1 MWQIFLSLSIVFM
14 GMGIA
19 RIVIARNRA
28 NLRISPVNFL
38 MIMTFIADTLMF
50 IPMYYNFFGNE
61 EGFSL
66 FFKTAF
72 VSLHNAIRLFIVD
85 CDFEMVKEAVPR
97 ADYVLY
103 YAYTCYAAI
112 MFLLSPILT
121 FSFIFSFFRNVSAHR
136 KYIASYSKDVYI
148 FSEVNE
154 KNIKL
159 ASSIKN
165 KFNAVAIVFT
175 NLAKDDEI
183 RYEQCKEIGAIVF
196 REDIQMLNFMF
207 HSKKKKINFLL
218 FGDDE
223 ALNIEQGIAIIN
235 KYNKRK
241 NTNVYVLSDDI
252 EGELSLNAVSS
263 GEIKVRRI
271 GNIRTMIYSVLQDKG
286 KELFD
291 GAIIDKDGKNRY
303 ISAVIVGLGK
313 YGSEMTRTLAW
324 FCQMDGYK
332 AEINVFD
339 INTDAESIFSD
350 TCPELMDEK
359 YNNHFEDKGEAQY
372 KICIHSGINVNMVQF
387 QNEIKKI
394 NNATYVFVALGDD
407 ELTIKTSIKLR
418 MIFEQMGIKTK
429 IQAVVENSDR
439 KKALQD
445 IKNYS
450 GQSYDIECIGSAN
463 DIYSY
468 DNIFNSKLEQEA
480 LKRHLKWGKEEDFWK
495 YEYNYRSSMASA
507 LHGRMKI
514 HCNIPGIEKVAY
526 ERNEEELWNIRYL
539 EHRRWNAYMRSEG
552 YVYSPQRNNLA
563 KTHNC
568 LVTFDALSQKDK
580 EKDDD

>member
-1 MWQIFLSLSIVFM
+1 MWQMFLSLSVVFTA
-14 GMGIA
+14 MGIA
-19 RIVIARNRA
+19 YIIIAKNGT
-28 NLRISPVNFL
+28 NLRISVVNFL
-38 MIMTFIADTLMF
+38 MLTIFVADTLIF
-50 IPMYYNFFGNE
+50 IPMYYDFFGNE

-66 FFKTAF
+66 FFKTVF

-97 ADYVLY
+97 ADCLLY

-112 MFLLSPILT
+112 LFLLSPILT

-136 KYIASYSKDVYI
+136 KYMASYGKEVYI

-159 ASSIKN
+159 ASSIKD
-165 KFNAVAIVFT
+165 KFSASAIVFT
-175 NLAKDDEI
+175 NLAKNDEI

-196 REDIQMLNFMF
+196 EDDIQALNFVF

-223 ALNIEQGIAIIN
+223 ALNIKQAIAIIN

-291 GAIIDKDGKNRY
+291 GAIIDKDGKNKD
-303 ISAVIVGLGK
+303 ISAVMVGLGK

-332 AEINVFD
+332 AEINAFD

-350 TCPELMDEK
+350 MCPELMDEK
-359 YNNHFEDKGEAQY
+359 YNNHFEDKGESQY
-372 KICIHSGINVNMVQF
+372 KICIHSGINVNTVQF

-394 NNATYVFVALGDD
+394 NNATYVFVALGND
-407 ELTIKTSIKLR
+407 ELNIKTSIKLR
-418 MIFEQMGIKTK
+418 MIFEQMGIKPK
-429 IQAVVENSDR
+429 IQVVVENSDR
-439 KKALQD
+439 KKALQG

-450 GQSYDIECIGSAN
+450 GQPYGIECIGSAD

-468 DNIFNSKLEQEA
+468 DNIFNSELEQEA
-480 LKRHLKWGKEEDFWK
+480 LKRHLKWGQEEDFWK

-507 LHGRMKI
+507 LHRRMKI
-514 HCNIPGIEKVAY
+514 HCNIPGIEKVPS
-526 ERNEEELWNIRYL
+526 ERNEKELWDLRYL

-552 YVYSPQRNNLA
+552 YVYAPKRNNLA
-563 KTHNC
+563 KTHHC
-568 LVTFDALSQKDK
+568 LVTFDVLSQQDK

>member
-1 MWQIFLSLSIVFM
+1 MWQIFLSLSIVFAA
-14 GMGIA
+14 MGIA
-19 RIVIARNRA
+19 YIVIAKNRA
-28 NLRISPVNFL
+28 NLRISIVNFL
-38 MIMTFIADTLMF
+38 LLTIFVADTLIF
-50 IPMYYNFFGNE
+50 IPMYHEFFGNE
-61 EGFSL
+61 GGFSL
-66 FFKTAF
+66 FFKTVF

-85 CDFEMVKEAVPR
+85 CDFEMVKETVPSSNHL
-97 ADYVLY
+97 LY

-112 MFLLSPILT
+112 LFLLSPILT

-136 KYIASYSKDVYI
+136 KYMASYNKEVYI

-159 ASSIKN
+159 ASSIKE
-165 KFNAVAIVFT
+165 KFNDSAIVFT
-175 NLAKDDEI
+175 NLKKDDEMS
-183 RYEQCKEIGAIVF
+183 YERVKKIGAIVF
-196 REDIQMLNFMF
+196 EENIQALRFMF
-207 HSKKKKINFLL
+207 HSRKKKIHFLL
-218 FGDDE
+218 FGNDE
-223 ALNIEQGIAIIN
+223 ALNIEQGIAIIS

-241 NTNVYVLSDDI
+241 NTNVYVLSDGI
-252 EGELSLNAVSS
+252 EGEISLNAVSA

-271 GNIRTMIYSVLQDKG
+271 GNVRTMIYSVLQDNG
-286 KELFD
+286 EELFD
-291 GAIIDKDGKNRY
+291 GAMIGKDGKNRD

-332 AEINVFD
+332 AEINAFD
-339 INTDAESIFSD
+339 ENPEAENIFSD

-359 YNNHFEDKGEAQY
+359 YNNHFEDIGEAQY
-372 KICIHSGINVNMVQF
+372 KICIHSGINVNTIQF

-407 ELTIKTSIKLR
+407 ELNIRTSIKLR
-418 MIFEQMGIKTK
+418 MLFEQMGIKPK

-450 GQSYDIECIGSAN
+450 GQPYDIECIGSAD

-468 DNIFNSKLEQEA
+468 DNIFHSELEQEA
-480 LKRHLKWGKEEDFWK
+480 LKRHLKWGQEEDFWK

-507 LHGRMKI
+507 MHRRMKI
-514 HCNIPGIEKVAY
+514 HCNIPGIEKVPRD
-526 ERNEEELWNIRYL
+526 RNEKELWDLRYL

-552 YVYSPQRNNLA
+552 YVYAPKRNNLA
-563 KTHNC
+563 KTHHC

>member
-1 MWQIFLSLSIVFM
+1 MWQIFLSLSILFT

-19 RIVIARNRA
+19 YIVIAKNRA
-28 NLRISPVNFL
+28 NLRISVVNFL
-38 MIMTFIADTLMF
+38 MITIFMADTLMF
-50 IPMYYNFFGNE
+50 MPMYYNFFGNE

-66 FFKTAF
+66 FFKTVF
-72 VSLHNAIRLFIVD
+72 VSLHNAVRLFIVD

-97 ADYVLY
+97 ADYLLY
-103 YAYTCYAAI
+103 YVYTCYAAI
-112 MFLLSPILT
+112 LFLLSPILT

-136 KYIASYSKDVYI
+136 KYMAKYSNDVYV
-148 FSEVNE
+148 FSEINE

-159 ASSIKN
+159 ASSIKD
-165 KFNAVAIVFT
+165 KFNDSAVVFA
-175 NLAKDDEI
+175 NLEKNDEI
-183 RYEQCKEIGAIVF
+183 SYEQCKEIGAIVF
-196 REDIQMLNFMF
+196 EENIQALNFMF

-223 ALNIEQGIAIIN
+223 ALNTEQGIAIIN

-241 NTNVYVLSDDI
+241 NTNVYVLSDNI

-271 GNIRTMIYSVLQDKG
+271 GNVRTIIYSILQDKG

-291 GAIIDKDGKNRY
+291 GAVTDKDGRNKD

-332 AEINVFD
+332 AEINAFD
-339 INTDAESIFSD
+339 INADAESIFSD

-359 YNNHFEDKGEAQY
+359 YNNHFEDNGEAQY
-372 KICIHSGINVNMVQF
+372 KICIHSGINVNTVQF

-407 ELTIKTSIKLR
+407 ELNIRTSIKLR
-418 MIFEQMGIKTK
+418 MIFEQMGIKPK
-429 IQAVVENSDR
+429 IQAVIESSDR

-450 GQSYDIECIGSAN
+450 GQPYEIECIGSAD

-468 DNIFNSKLEQEA
+468 DNIFCSELEQEA
-480 LKRHLKWGKEEDFWK
+480 LKRHLKWGQEEDFWK

-507 LHGRMKI
+507 LHRRMKI
-514 HCNIPGIEKVAY
+514 HCNIPGIEKVPS
-526 ERNEEELWNIRYL
+526 ERNEKELWDLRYL

-552 YVYSPQRNNLA
+552 YVYAPQRNNLA
-563 KTHNC
+563 KTHHC
-568 LVTFDALSQKDK
+568 LVTFDVLSQKDK

>member
-1 MWQIFLSLSIVFM
+1 MWQIFLSLSIVFT

-19 RIVIARNRA
+19 YIVIAKNRA
-28 NLRISPVNFL
+28 NLRISIVNFL
-38 MIMTFIADTLMF
+38 MITIFMADTLMF

-66 FFKTAF
+66 FFKTVF

-97 ADYVLY
+97 TDYLLY

-112 MFLLSPILT
+112 LFLLSPILT

-136 KYIASYSKDVYI
+136 KYMASYGKDVYI

-159 ASSIKN
+159 ASSIKD
-165 KFNAVAIVFT
+165 KFNASAIVFT

-183 RYEQCKEIGAIVF
+183 RCEQCKEMGAIVF
-196 REDIQMLNFMF
+196 EEDIQALNFMF

-218 FGDDE
+218 FGGDE
-223 ALNIEQGIAIIN
+223 ALNIKQGIEIIN
-235 KYNKRK
+235 KYNERK

-291 GAIIDKDGKNRY
+291 GAITDKDGKIRD
-303 ISAVIVGLGK
+303 ISVVMVGLGK

-332 AEINVFD
+332 AEINAFD
-339 INTDAESIFSD
+339 INTDAESIFAD

-359 YNNHFEDKGEAQY
+359 YNNHFEDKGESQY
-372 KICIHSGINVNMVQF
+372 KICIHSGINVNTVQF

-394 NNATYVFVALGDD
+394 NKATYVFVALGND
-407 ELTIKTSIKLR
+407 EINIRTGIKLR
-418 MIFEQMGIKTK
+418 MIFEQMGIKPK
-429 IQAVVENSDR
+429 IQVVVENSDR
-439 KKALQD
+439 KKAFQD

-450 GQSYDIECIGSAN
+450 GQQYDIECIGSAD

-468 DNIFNSKLEQEA
+468 DNIFNSELEQEA
-480 LKRHLKWGKEEDFWK
+480 LKRHLRWGKEEDFWK

-507 LHGRMKI
+507 LHRRMKI
-514 HCNIPGIEKVAY
+514 HCNIPGIDKVPS

-552 YVYSPQRNNLA
+552 YVYALQRNNLA
-563 KTHNC
+563 KAHHC